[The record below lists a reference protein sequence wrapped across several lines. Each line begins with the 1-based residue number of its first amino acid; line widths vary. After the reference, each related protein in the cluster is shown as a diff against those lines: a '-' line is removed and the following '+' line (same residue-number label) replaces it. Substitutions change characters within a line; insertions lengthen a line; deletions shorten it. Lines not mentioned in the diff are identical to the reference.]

1 MWKAQRSAFS
11 TASAFAVR
19 RHKALPG
26 SVLRLRRRAQR
37 MILTLALRSSSLADA
52 VYELSEQALDQAQ
65 QILFDALK
73 GETRRRGGRPRKSC

>member
-1 MWKAQRSAFS
+1 
-11 TASAFAVR
+11 
-19 RHKALPG
+19 
-26 SVLRLRRRAQR
+26 

-73 GETRRRGGRPRKSC
+73 GETRQRGGRPRRSC